1 MSQKSPLT
9 QAADVRYIYDGTLTG
24 FYSCVHESVYT
35 HEFPLEILPME
46 QAEHSLLSEKFIVTD
61 PEKSKKVRASVST
74 KISPRARSLLEMVFL
89 SCLPEKE
96 LHLLRFL
103 LYGYESAC
111 DISQRLAE
119 PCVAILL
126 EAENHLLRE
135 RHLLL
140 GFVRFS
146 DYDGLL
152 AATITPK
159 NFVLPLLRTHFV
171 GRYPNENFVI
181 VDKTHR
187 YALLYQNKVC
197 ELIPVEQVNF
207 PPPGQ
212 QEERYRTL
220 WKSFYNT
227 IAITSRSNDACRM
240 THMPKRYWEN
250 MLEVSHLLSPTSSA
264 TSEALHPA
272 SLLSIGSSV

>member
-1 MSQKSPLT
+1 MSQKSTLT
-9 QAADVRYIYDGTLTG
+9 KAADVRYIYDGTLAG

-35 HEFPLEILPME
+35 HELPLEILP
-46 QAEHSLLSEKFIVTD
+46 AERAEYSLLPEKFIVTD
-61 PEKSKKVRASVST
+61 PEKSKKVRSSVTT
-74 KISPRARSLLEMVFL
+74 KISPRARSLLETVFL
-89 SCLPEKE
+89 TCLPEKE

-111 DISQRLAE
+111 DISQRIAE
-119 PCVAILL
+119 PRVAVLL

-171 GRYPNENFVI
+171 GRYPNEDFVI
-181 VDKTHR
+181 VDKTHSH
-187 YALLYQNKVC
+187 ALLYQNKVC
-197 ELIPVEQVNF
+197 ELIAIDRLNLPAPNEKEQ
-207 PPPGQ
+207 
-212 QEERYRTL
+212 RYRSL

-227 IAITSRSNDACRM
+227 IAIASRSNDKCRM

-250 MLEVSHLLSPTSSA
+250 MLEVSHLLSPA
-264 TSEALHPA
+264 PEALPEISPA
-272 SLLSIGSSV
+272 RSIDAAV